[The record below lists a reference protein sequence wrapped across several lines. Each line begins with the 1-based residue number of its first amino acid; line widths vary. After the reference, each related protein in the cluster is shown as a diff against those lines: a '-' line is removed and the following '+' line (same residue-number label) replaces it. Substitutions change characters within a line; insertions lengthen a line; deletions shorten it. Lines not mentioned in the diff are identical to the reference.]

1 MSSNSNLSLLVGL
14 RCFSGRGGSRYSCTV
29 VAAALGPS
37 GEMWLYLVSEE
48 GYSFKRGFED
58 VTFQGVGDIQARL
71 RNFDHSAK

>member
-1 MSSNSNLSLLVGL
+1 
-14 RCFSGRGGSRYSCTV
+14 

-48 GYSFKRGFED
+48 GYPFKRGFED

-71 RNFDHSAK
+71 RNFEHSAK